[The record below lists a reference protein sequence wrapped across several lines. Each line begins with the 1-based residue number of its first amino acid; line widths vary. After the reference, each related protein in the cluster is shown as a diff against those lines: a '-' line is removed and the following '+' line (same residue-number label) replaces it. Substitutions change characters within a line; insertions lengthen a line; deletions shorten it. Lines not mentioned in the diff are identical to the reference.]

1 MQDILISIELDDI
14 ILDFILSFSRYAS
27 RYFLKHTI
35 LEQAFDQL
43 CAAGFRY
50 IHKEI
55 KYKLLVTRE
64 NVYNANSRDQG
75 HLT

>member
-1 MQDILISIELDDI
+1 MNLKPAY
-14 ILDFILSFSRYAS
+14 FSRYTS

-50 IHKEI
+50 IHKKI
-55 KYKLLVTRE
+55 KHKLSVSRG
-64 NVYNANSRDQG
+64 NVYNTNSKEQG
-75 HLT
+75 HKTR